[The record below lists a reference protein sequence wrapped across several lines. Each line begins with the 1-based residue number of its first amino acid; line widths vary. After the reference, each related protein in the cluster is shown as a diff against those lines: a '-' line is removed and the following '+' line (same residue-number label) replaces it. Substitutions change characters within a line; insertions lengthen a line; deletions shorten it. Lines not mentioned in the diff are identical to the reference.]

1 MVKTDVTTPLAMSRP
16 KTGRTG
22 QNVTLYIDS
31 KTLRAAKRY
40 AFKMSMSL
48 SDVVSRLLVA
58 ELDSK
63 GGIAARHPR
72 QIQTSSHA

>member
-1 MVKTDVTTPLAMSRP
+1 MPRP

-22 QNVTLYIDS
+22 QNVTLYLDS
-31 KTLRAAKRY
+31 RTLKAAKKH
-40 AFKMSMSL
+40 AFKMATSL
-48 SDVVSRLLVA
+48 SDVVNRLLVA

-72 QIQTSSHA
+72 QIQIQARG

>member
-1 MVKTDVTTPLAMSRP
+1 MPRP

-22 QNVTLYIDS
+22 QNVTLYLDTR
-31 KTLRAAKRY
+31 TLAVARKH
-40 AFKMSMSL
+40 AFKLSTSL
-48 SDVVSRLLVA
+48 SDIVNRLLVA

-72 QIQTSSHA
+72 QIKTPVRG